1 MNFENQSKKSKYVV
15 IAAAIVSVIVLV
27 SILLTMLALT
37 TNGTDG
43 NPNSQI
49 DISESITT
57 ETTTTTSSS
66 STSTTETTTTTSM
79 TSTSVTTSTSTS
91 VSSKSTSTE
100 TSTTKKTEET
110 VKNTQP
116 VTEAP
121 IINEPVATQSVQPV
135 VVPPVETTTKE
146 SSDTEATTE
155 TSETTT
161 ETIIETEPPTTDSS
175 IVDVKSNEELAQEVI
190 HGLWGNGADRVKRL
204 TDAGYDYN
212 AVQKIVD
219 ELMKSAIPETT
230 PIGDVNATYVK
241 NFSRGTYYAYGGPR
255 KGGSGRQLID
265 CSQGDGNVKG
275 SIASS
280 YLYRNY
286 GYNYNGKRTMV
297 YLEISGYPY
306 MTGYYYLDDSD
317 AGNPNVIDFFYLYN
331 SNCQFQYQG
340 VVSVDCYIVT
350 Y

>member
-15 IAAAIVSVIVLV
+15 IAAAAICVIILV
-27 SILLTMLALT
+27 AVLLTLLGLT
-37 TNGTDG
+37 SNGAD
-43 NPNSQI
+43 NSQI
-49 DISESITT
+49 DVSESITT

-66 STSTTETTTTTSM
+66 STSTTETTTAS
-79 TSTSVTTSTSTS
+79 TTSTSLTTSKTTS
-91 VSSKSTSTE
+91 VTSKSTSKE

-121 IINEPVATQSVQPV
+121 IINEPVAIPSEQPIEN
-135 VVPPVETTTKE
+135 PPVETTVKE
-146 SSDTEATTE
+146 SSDTEVTTE

-161 ETIIETEPPTTDSS
+161 ETVIETEPPTTDSS
-175 IVDVKSNEELAQEVI
+175 IVDVKPNEELAQEVI

-219 ELMKSAIPETT
+219 EIMKSAAPVAAPVEGAGT
-230 PIGDVNATYVK
+230 TYVK

-265 CSQGDGNVKG
+265 CSQGDGTVKG

-280 YLYRNY
+280 YLYNNY

-297 YLEISGYPY
+297 YLEISGYPS
-306 MTGYYYLDDSD
+306 MAGYYYLDDSD